1 MKSAKAAMPFFELS
15 IADRASGLEAFT
27 RMLRCRAYLGQLCRM
42 WFLVSVVSSDSS
54 HGQDVELG
62 ERGRKDLLNSPVYEC
77 PVLHWTT
84 CPKTSLLFL
93 R

>member
-1 MKSAKAAMPFFELS
+1 
-15 IADRASGLEAFT
+15 
-27 RMLRCRAYLGQLCRM
+27 M

-54 HGQDVELG
+54 HGQDVGSG

-77 PVLHWTT
+77 PVLHWTMR
-84 CPKTSLLFL
+84 PKTSLLFL